1 MAQRKPLVMKQG
13 VISEMSA
20 GDEMPDGAG
29 FALVHGPAEAIE
41 ILLKDEYHFAQSLQ
55 QLGVM
60 DLMDRWRDSMRGLRD
75 GLNNPMVLGRLLN
88 SPLTARL
95 LNSANAIQT
104 LMQMPHAWRAAAQ
117 SRSFVRA
124 LSQSDTALAQL
135 RSAEESVR
143 SEFFSRAPLTTSPT
157 MTGLSTPSGKVSA
170 SSTAPSSKNPPAAYF
185 AWYAMDGNA
194 NTQWMSASAVGD
206 HWLEYEF
213 VQPLAVLLFEIE
225 HGGNPAG
232 KVKAQAMS
240 GGAWVDASDWVDAP
254 QQSGAAYTICC
265 NAVGLCQ
272 RWRLWMEPTGRQVG
286 VRQMTLK
293 GVS

>member
-41 ILLKDEYHFAQSLQ
+41 ILLKDEHRFAQSLQ
-55 QLGVM
+55 RPGVM

-75 GLNNPMVLGRLLN
+75 GLNNPMVLEHLLN

-95 LNSANAIQT
+95 LNNANAIQT
-104 LMQMPHAWRAAAQ
+104 LMQTPHAWRAAAQ

-124 LSQSDTALAQL
+124 LAQSDTALAQL
-135 RSAEESVR
+135 RSADESVR
-143 SEFFSRAPLTTSPT
+143 SEFFSRAPLITSPR

-170 SSTAPSSKNPPAAYF
+170 SSTAPAIGFDTYF
-185 AWYAMDGNA
+185 AWFAMDGDPR
-194 NTQWMSASAVGD
+194 TQWRSASAAGS

-213 VQPLAVLLFEIE
+213 AQPLAVLLFEIE
-225 HGGNPAG
+225 HDGNPAG

-254 QQSGAAYTICC
+254 QQSGIAYTIFC
-265 NAVGLCQ
+265 NAVGWCQ
-272 RWRLWMEPTGRQVG
+272 RWRLWMEPTGRQIG

>member
-13 VISEMSA
+13 VISEMSS

-41 ILLKDEYHFAQSLQ
+41 ILLKDNYRFAQSLQ
-55 QLGVM
+55 QPGVM
-60 DLMDRWRDSMRGLRD
+60 DLMDRWRDSMCGLRD
-75 GLNNPMVLGRLLN
+75 GLNNPMVLERLLN

-95 LNSANAIQT
+95 LNNANAIQT
-104 LMQMPHAWRAAAQ
+104 LMQTPHAWRAAAQ

-124 LSQSDTALAQL
+124 LAQSDTALAQL
-135 RSAEESVR
+135 RSADESVR
-143 SEFFSRAPLTTSPT
+143 SEFFSRAPLTTSPR

-170 SSTAPSSKNPPAAYF
+170 SSTAPAMGFDTSF
-185 AWYAMDGNA
+185 AWFAMDGDPR
-194 NTQWMSASAVGD
+194 TQWRSASAAGS

-213 VQPLAVLLFEIE
+213 AQPLAVLLFEIE
-225 HGGNPAG
+225 HGGAPAR

-254 QQSGAAYTICC
+254 QSSDVTYTIFC
-265 NAVGLCQ
+265 NAVGWCQ
-272 RWRLWMEPTGRQVG
+272 RWRLWMEPTGRQIG

>member
-29 FALVHGPAEAIE
+29 FALVHGPTEAIE
-41 ILLKDEYHFAQSLQ
+41 ILLKDEHRFAQSLQ
-55 QLGVM
+55 RPGVM

-75 GLNNPMVLGRLLN
+75 GLNNPMVLERLLN

-95 LNSANAIQT
+95 LNNANAIQT
-104 LMQMPHAWRAAAQ
+104 LMQTPHAWRAAVQ

-124 LSQSDTALAQL
+124 LVQSDTALAQL
-135 RSAEESVR
+135 RSADESVR
-143 SEFFSRAPLTTSPT
+143 SEFFSRAPLITSPR
-157 MTGLSTPSGKVSA
+157 MTGLSTPSGRVSA
-170 SSTAPSSKNPPAAYF
+170 SSTATNPKTYF
-185 AWYAMDGNA
+185 AWFAMDGDS
-194 NTQWMSASAVGD
+194 NTHWMSASAAGS

-213 VQPLAVLLFEIE
+213 AQPLAVLLFEIE
-225 HGGNPAG
+225 HGGAPAR

-254 QQSGAAYTICC
+254 QPSDVTYTIFC
-265 NAVGLCQ
+265 NAVGWCQ
-272 RWRLWMEPTGRQVG
+272 RWRFWMEPTGRQIG

>member
-20 GDEMPDGAG
+20 GDTMPDGAG

-41 ILLKDEYHFAQSLQ
+41 ILLKDEYRFAQSLQ
-55 QLGVM
+55 QPGVM
-60 DLMDRWRDSMRGLRD
+60 DLMDRWRDSMCGLRD
-75 GLNNPMVLGRLLN
+75 GLDNPRVLERLLN

-95 LNSANAIQT
+95 LNNAYSMRA
-104 LMQMPHAWRAAAQ
+104 LMQTPHAWRAAAQ
-117 SRSFVRA
+117 NRSFVRA
-124 LSQSDTALAQL
+124 LAQSDTALAQL
-135 RSAEESVR
+135 RSADESVR
-143 SEFFSRAPLTTSPT
+143 SEFFSRAPLITSPK

-170 SSTAPSSKNPPAAYF
+170 SSTATGPKGTPAAYF
-185 AWYAMDGNA
+185 AWFAMDGDSK
-194 NTQWMSASAVGD
+194 TQWMSASAAGS

-213 VQPLAVLLFEIE
+213 TQPLAVLLFEIE
-225 HGGNPAG
+225 HDGHPAG
-232 KVKAQAMS
+232 RVKAQAMS

-254 QQSGAAYTICC
+254 QQTGAAYTIHC
-265 NAVGLCQ
+265 NAVGWCQ
-272 RWRLWMEPTGRQVG
+272 RWRLWMEPTGRQIG

>member
-41 ILLKDEYHFAQSLQ
+41 ILLKDEHRFAQSLQ
-55 QLGVM
+55 RLGVM

-75 GLNNPMVLGRLLN
+75 GLNNPMVLERLLN

-95 LNSANAIQT
+95 LNNANAIQT
-104 LMQMPHAWRAAAQ
+104 LMQTPHAWRAAAQ

-124 LSQSDTALAQL
+124 LAQSDTALAQL
-135 RSAEESVR
+135 RSADESVR
-143 SEFFSRAPLTTSPT
+143 SEFFSRAPLITSPR

-170 SSTAPSSKNPPAAYF
+170 SSTAPAIGFDTYF
-185 AWYAMDGNA
+185 AWFAMDGDPR
-194 NTQWMSASAVGD
+194 TQWRSASAAGS

-213 VQPLAVLLFEIE
+213 AQPLAVLLFEIE
-225 HGGNPAG
+225 HDGNPAG

-240 GGAWVDASDWVDAP
+240 GGAWVDASDWVDAS
-254 QQSGAAYTICC
+254 QQSGIAYTIFC
-265 NAVGLCQ
+265 NAVGWCQ
-272 RWRLWMEPTGRQVG
+272 RWRLWMEPTGRQIG

>member
-29 FALVHGPAEAIE
+29 FALMHGPTEAIE
-41 ILLKDEYHFAQSLQ
+41 ILLQDEYRFAQSLQ
-55 QLGVM
+55 QPGVM
-60 DLMDRWRDSMRGLRD
+60 DLMDRWRDSMCGLRD

-104 LMQMPHAWRAAAQ
+104 LMQTPHAWRAAAQ

-124 LSQSDTALAQL
+124 LAQSDTALAQL
-135 RSAEESVR
+135 RSADESVR
-143 SEFFSRAPLTTSPT
+143 SEFFSRAPLITSPK

-170 SSTAPSSKNPPAAYF
+170 SSTVPSIHSSVAYF
-185 AWYAMDGNA
+185 AWFAMDGNPG
-194 NTQWMSASAVGD
+194 TYWRPASADGS

-213 VQPLAVLLFEIE
+213 AQPLAVLLFEIE
-225 HGGNPAG
+225 HVGYPGG

-240 GGAWVDASDWVDAP
+240 GGAWVDASDWVDVP
-254 QQSGAAYTICC
+254 QQSGIAYTIFC
-265 NAVGLCQ
+265 NAVGWCQ
-272 RWRLWMEPTGRQVG
+272 RWRLWMEPTGRLID